1 MWNYLMDGTID
12 YLATDHAPYPSIDK
26 EPETGNKWDVIGGA
40 PSIDTAFP
48 LMFDEA
54 VLKRGMSPI
63 QFAKLS
69 STNSAKRF
77 GLYPRKG
84 SIHIGSDGDI
94 TIVNPNQSWTID
106 RRNSFSKTKSTRF
119 PYQGR
124 TVNCKIVATF
134 VRGKKVY
141 EQEHI
146 LAENGYGQFIQ
157 PDYGGEI

>member
-1 MWNYLMDGTID
+1 MDGTID

-124 TVNCKIVATF
+124 TAK
-134 VRGKKVY
+134 
-141 EQEHI
+141 
-146 LAENGYGQFIQ
+146 
-157 PDYGGEI
+157 